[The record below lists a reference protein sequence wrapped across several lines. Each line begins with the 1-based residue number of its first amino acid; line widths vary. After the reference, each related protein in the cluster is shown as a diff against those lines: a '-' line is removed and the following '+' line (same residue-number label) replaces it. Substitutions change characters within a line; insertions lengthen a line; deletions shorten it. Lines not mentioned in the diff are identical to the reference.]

1 MIDYLIKHTDAMLF
15 WSWYDGW
22 VDYKDATRFTEAEQT
37 QFTPPLNGMWT
48 ADVTKLL
55 EDNDA

>member
-1 MIDYLIKHTDAMLF
+1 MVDYLIKHTDAMLF
-15 WSWYDGW
+15 WSSDKGW
-22 VDYKDATRFTEAEQT
+22 VDYEDATRFTEEEQI
-37 QFTPPLNGMWT
+37 QFTAPLGGMWT